1 MKGRIAVTFEGV
13 SKRFGDHAVLENISC
28 TLTGGRIVAITGRN
42 GSGKST
48 FLRLAG
54 HLLRPSEGR
63 VVVEETALPSPT
75 SLSGG
80 HLPQSGRQV
89 NGLTRDGLRC
99 RIGLLSPELALSPEL
114 TGLENLDFLAGL
126 RGRTLA
132 DDEKAALLQRVGLAP
147 EDARKR
153 ARACSTGQR
162 QRLALAV
169 LIASSADLWLLD
181 EPGANLDDAGKD
193 VVQREA
199 RTAAKRGA
207 LVLVA
212 TNDANEAAWAD
223 NVLALGNAPLMQQQA
238 VAGSTTTQAP
248 LSEGGGPLAAGGVA
262 KVGTSSLNDFM
273 VEGTSPSSAT
283 IHLLR
288 RELVSALR
296 SRSSLAVMALFAVT
310 ALLALSMALGGTM
323 LAPAPLS
330 AMLWALLFFASS
342 MGLGGTFAADEAS
355 GTLLALRVYGAGQ
368 AVLYGKTAFSF
379 LMLLLLAVVLVPLF
393 FILLDAACTAPFLFL
408 TALVLGLLGLAAAGT
423 LLSALTAG
431 SGDRAAGGL
440 LPVLLLPVILPVF
453 LPAVSLT
460 QAALGGREAGL
471 SMLVGMGLYDLLLL
485 VGASLLFDALW
496 YED

>member
-248 LSEGGGPLAAGGVA
+248 PLRGGRAACGRGSGEGRNKLAQRFYGRRHE
-262 KVGTSSLNDFM
+262 SFLCHH
-273 VEGTSPSSAT
+273 PSSSPRARLGPAFPLFPCG
-283 IHLLR
+283 HGALR
-288 RELVSALR
+288 RHGAPR
-296 SRSSLAVMALFAVT
+296 AFDGPRRHDARAGAAFGD
-310 ALLALSMALGGTM
+310 ALG
-323 LAPAPLS
+323 
-330 AMLWALLFFASS
+330 
-342 MGLGGTFAADEAS
+342 
-355 GTLLALRVYGAGQ
+355 
-368 AVLYGKTAFSF
+368 
-379 LMLLLLAVVLVPLF
+379 
-393 FILLDAACTAPFLFL
+393 
-408 TALVLGLLGLAAAGT
+408 ALVLCELH
-423 LLSALTAG
+423 
-431 SGDRAAGGL
+431 
-440 LPVLLLPVILPVF
+440 
-453 LPAVSLT
+453 
-460 QAALGGREAGL
+460 
-471 SMLVGMGLYDLLLL
+471 
-485 VGASLLFDALW
+485 GARRDVCG
-496 YED
+496 

>member
-169 LIASSADLWLLD
+169 LLASNADLWLLD
-181 EPGANLDDAGKD
+181 EPGANLDEAGKET
-193 VVQREA
+193 VRREA
-199 RTAAKRGA
+199 RAAAKRGA

-212 TNDANEAAWAD
+212 TNDAGEAAWAD
-223 NVLALGNAPLMQQQA
+223 EVMELP
-238 VAGSTTTQAP
+238 STIKSSISSRPASDTP
-248 LSEGGGPLAAGGVA
+248 PAA
-262 KVGTSSLNDFM
+262 SRP
-273 VEGTSPSSAT
+273 SPSERGAAFFKRLPSMASSFRCSSSSFSK
-283 IHLLR
+283 IMNA
-288 RELVSALR
+288 SS
-296 SRSSLAVMALFAVT
+296 SRSSDGIASESSGCFARNAT
-310 ALLALSMALGGTM
+310 S
-323 LAPAPLS
+323 PA
-330 AMLWALLFFASS
+330 
-342 MGLGGTFAADEAS
+342 
-355 GTLLALRVYGAGQ
+355 
-368 AVLYGKTAFSF
+368 
-379 LMLLLLAVVLVPLF
+379 
-393 FILLDAACTAPFLFL
+393 AACAC
-408 TALVLGLLGLAAAGT
+408 
-423 LLSALTAG
+423 S
-431 SGDRAAGGL
+431 
-440 LPVLLLPVILPVF
+440 
-453 LPAVSLT
+453 
-460 QAALGGREAGL
+460 
-471 SMLVGMGLYDLLLL
+471 
-485 VGASLLFDALW
+485 
-496 YED
+496 